1 MLYFDI
7 KEMAGSRSRWPWV
20 EILFF
25 LVLLFAGAAFFSRG
39 TAYLRW
45 LRGESTG
52 VMGPLSYILSVLAF
66 GPFLGVIALAPN
78 PELSE
83 EVPRQKRRQQ
93 IMMFVAMAIIFC
105 LEVFFLTF

>member
-1 MLYFDI
+1 
-7 KEMAGSRSRWPWV
+7 
-20 EILFF
+20 
-25 LVLLFAGAAFFSRG
+25 
-39 TAYLRW
+39 
-45 LRGESTG
+45 
-52 VMGPLSYILSVLAF
+52 
-66 GPFLGVIALAPN
+66 VIALAPN